1 MVRCWMLALTLAAC
15 GGDDGG
21 PPTEEGC
28 EGTPYRPWVETV
40 SFADLPLLR
49 PDVQTLLIPD
59 VSLTMLFGDRFFA
72 GKPAPLSNGEHAYCP
87 VLEDEFTATLD
98 GTAGSISRGGWTCAG
113 PSGMACAAPR
123 VEFDN
128 AVRTPDAQIVLTDS
142 KQSLTLPLGDALVQR
157 TMERLDQPDWTLQ
170 VGQPVSIRWSPAP
183 DLADLRV
190 KVGYTLANVTPSAG
204 WGIDA
209 AAITIT
215 GDTIN
220 FTVPDDDRMGPGTL
234 TVSVEGIRA
243 LATHT
248 IQLSPRVDQDAT
260 YVP

>member
-40 SFADLPLLR
+40 SFTELPALRPAVQTPLL
-49 PDVQTLLIPD
+49 PD
-59 VSLTMLFGDRFFA
+59 VSLAMTFGVQFIM
-72 GKPAPLSNGEHAYCP
+72 GKPVPLHTDGHAYCP
-87 VLEDEFTATLD
+87 VLEDEFTATLG
-98 GTAGSISRGGWTCAG
+98 GTAGTVSRGGWTCAG
-113 PSGMACAAPR
+113 PSGMVCATPR

-128 AVRTPDAQIVLTDS
+128 ASRTADAQIVLTDS
-142 KQSLTLPLGDALVQR
+142 KQTLTLPLGDALVPR

-170 VGQPVSIRWSPAP
+170 VGQPVSIRWTPGT

-190 KVGYTLANVTPSAG
+190 NVGYQLPNAG
-204 WGIDA
+204 WAIDA

-215 GDTIN
+215 DDTIN
-220 FTVPDDDRMGPGTL
+220 FTVPDDDRMGPGRL
-234 TVSVEGIRA
+234 TVSVEGIRT
-243 LATHT
+243 LPTHT
-248 IQLSPRVDQDAT
+248 IQLSPRVDQGAT

>member
-1 MVRCWMLALTLAAC
+1 MARPRTDHQLPETRDRLLDAALIQFAAGGFAGTRLDDIAEDAGLRRSSLLYHFPTKDHLYTAVVRRAFSALAAELEAAMAAP
-15 GGDDGG
+15 GSFPEQVANLERRYLDFV
-21 PPTEEGC
+21 TA
-28 EGTPYRPWVETV
+28 RP
-40 SFADLPLLR
+40 
-49 PDVQTLLIPD
+49 
-59 VSLTMLFGDRFFA
+59 
-72 GKPAPLSNGEHAYCP
+72 
-87 VLEDEFTATLD
+87 EFATLILREILD
-98 GTAGSISRGGWTCAG
+98 GHGPGRGLLLDQVV
-113 PSGMACAAPR
+113 PLP
-123 VEFDN
+123 F
-128 AVRTPDAQIVLTDS
+128 
-142 KQSLTLPLGDALVQR
+142 PLGNSS
-157 TMERLDQPDWTLQ
+157 LDQPDWTLQ